1 MHKIVLPAFE
11 KTSFN
16 CPHCNAFSHQT
27 WREIFFY
34 NCGYQAISR
43 QKIAFCTHCN
53 HFSIWLDKKIIYP
66 ETTGIQP
73 PNSDLE
79 QEIID
84 DYLEASGIVNKSPRG
99 AVALLRLAIQKLC
112 KQLGEEGKNINN
124 DIASLVKKGL
134 PVTIQKALDIV
145 RVVGNDAVHPG
156 QIDLKDDQET
166 ANKLFDLINI
176 IAHTMITQ
184 PKEIEAFYETLPEAK
199 KAGIKKRDNAN

>member
-1 MHKIVLPAFE
+1 MHKIVPPSFE
-11 KTSFN
+11 SKSFN
-16 CPHCNAFSHQT
+16 CPHCHAYAHQIWKSIIDGNHNFVNNLEIAYCSHCKK
-27 WREIFFY
+27 Y
-34 NCGYQAISR
+34 SL
-43 QKIAFCTHCN
+43 
-53 HFSIWLDKKIIYP
+53 WLNEKMIYP

-73 PNSDLE
+73 PNTDLE
-79 QEIID
+79 QGIIE
-84 DYLEASGIVNKSPRG
+84 DYLEASSIVNKSPRG

-184 PKEIEAFYETLPEAK
+184 PKEIAALYETLPEAK
-199 KAGIKKRDNAN
+199 KAGIEKRDNGN

>member
-1 MHKIVLPAFE
+1 MQKIISPSFE
-11 KTSFN
+11 QTSFN
-16 CPHCNAFSHQT
+16 CPHCNAYSHQIWVDT
-27 WREIFFY
+27 YYHRG
-34 NCGYQAISR
+34 GYR
-43 QKIAFCTHCN
+43 NLEEQKIAFCNHCN
-53 HFSIWLDKKIIYP
+53 KFSIWLHEKMIYP
-66 ETTGIQP
+66 ESTGIQP
-73 PNSDLE
+73 PNLDLE
-79 QEIID
+79 KDIIE
-84 DYLEASGIVNKSPRG
+84 DYLEAVNIVNKSPRG
-99 AVALLRLAIQKLC
+99 AVALLRLSIQKLC

-184 PKEIEAFYETLPEAK
+184 PKEIAALYETLPEAK
-199 KAGIKKRDNAN
+199 KAGIKQRDNGN